1 MSATVW
7 MTPAALE
14 LLREELATLEAAS
27 RDDDPTTR
35 ARIVELRER
44 IAAADTS
51 PRPDDGLV
59 EPGMRV
65 VVRLDGADAPLAF
78 VLGDRSLV
86 APGADETVYSPTS
99 PMGAAVDGRYVGD
112 TVTFETPRGPRSATI
127 LEAHPVA

>member
-44 IAAADTS
+44 IAAADTTPAARRR
-51 PRPDDGLV
+51 PR
-59 EPGMRV
+59 
-65 VVRLDGADAPLAF
+65 GARHA
-78 VLGDRSLV
+78 RR
-86 APGADETVYSPTS
+86 
-99 PMGAAVDGRYVGD
+99 GAAGWGRCPACLRVG
-112 TVTFETPRGPRSATI
+112 
-127 LEAHPVA
+127 